1 MYYNTP
7 FPHNVFSIVKIA
19 CSIGEKLSRV
29 FISLLV
35 YCSLAIYA
43 SEARF
48 IAHSHRASEERL
60 FARVRRARRVIA
72 RSRSASETRFIARE
86 RAIRRSVER
95 SHSSHRRAKPFI
107 IFVDRSHSS
116 HRICGASRLYPFL
129 RESESVACM

>member
-60 FARVRRARRVIA
+60 LARVRRARLA
-72 RSRSASETRFIARE
+72 RIRASETRFIAR
-86 RAIRRSVER
+86 SQYM
-95 SHSSHRRAKPFI
+95 RAKRDLLLARVRRDEILFECEPF
-107 IFVDRSHSS
+107 
-116 HRICGASRLYPFL
+116 
-129 RESESVACM
+129 VAV